1 MRRRAEAGRSNKG
14 GDGFGLKPME
24 LSVIIVSYNV
34 RDYLRQALLSV
45 IEAAEKINHEI
56 IVVDNHSSD
65 GSSEMVRREFP
76 SVMLIARQTNE
87 GFSAACNRG
96 IRASSGEY
104 LLVLNPDT
112 HVQPD
117 ALVRALS
124 FMREHHDAGAAGA
137 RMSDGDGRF
146 LPESKR
152 GFPSPLA
159 SLFKFTG
166 MGRLFPRS
174 ALFNAYYIGE
184 KPDDKICRADILTGA
199 FMMIRRE
206 ALDRSGLF
214 DTAFFMY
221 GEDIDLSW
229 RIRKAGYYNYY
240 LPDVRIIHYKGRSAM
255 TERESSL
262 RHFYGAMKLFAVK
275 HLGRQWHIPVKAG
288 VAILEQSALARLRL
302 GRLIKKCPVFLKRH
316 SYPVT
321 L

>member
-1 MRRRAEAGRSNKG
+1 
-14 GDGFGLKPME
+14 ME

-34 RDYLRQALLSV
+34 RDYLRQALRSV
-45 IEAAEKINHEI
+45 ITAAVKINHEI
-56 IVVDNHSSD
+56 TVVDNHSSD
-65 GSSEMVRREFP
+65 GSPEMVRKEFP
-76 SVMLIARQTNE
+76 SVMLIASETNE

-96 IRASSGEY
+96 IGESSGDY
-104 LLVLNPDT
+104 LLILNPDT
-112 HVQPD
+112 FVQPD
-117 ALVRALS
+117 ALEKALS
-124 FMREHHDAGAAGA
+124 FMGEHPDAGAAGA
-137 RMSDGDGRF
+137 RMSDGSGRF

-152 GFPSPLA
+152 GFPSPLT

-206 ALDRSGLF
+206 ALNRCGIF

-229 RIRKAGYYNYY
+229 RIRKAGYFNYY
-240 LPDVRIIHYKGRSAM
+240 LPDVNIIHYKGRSAM
-255 TERESSL
+255 TEEESSL
-262 RHFYGAMKLFAVK
+262 RHFYGAMKLFAIK
-275 HLGRQWHIPVKAG
+275 HLGRGWHMPVGGG
-288 VAILEQSALARLRL
+288 VTVLKHIAMARLRL
-302 GRLIKKCPVFLKRH
+302 GRLIKKCPLLLKRNG
-316 SYPVT
+316 SPVT

>member
-1 MRRRAEAGRSNKG
+1 MNP
-14 GDGFGLKPME
+14 LE

-34 RDYLRQALLSV
+34 RDYLRQALCSV
-45 IEAAEKINHEI
+45 ITAAEKTDHEI
-56 IVVDNHSSD
+56 TVVDNHSSD
-65 GSSEMVRREFP
+65 GSPEMVRKEFP
-76 SVMLIARQTNE
+76 SVMLIASETNE

-112 HVQPD
+112 LVQQD
-117 ALVRALS
+117 ALKMALS
-124 FMREHHDAGAAGA
+124 FMQEHPEAGAAGA
-137 RMSDGDGRF
+137 RMSDGGGMF

-152 GFPSPLA
+152 GFPSPLT

-206 ALDRSGLF
+206 ALDRSGFF

-240 LPDVRIIHYKGRSAM
+240 LPDVNIIHYKGRSAM
-255 TERESSL
+255 TEKESSL
-262 RHFYGAMKLFAVK
+262 KHFYGAMKLFALK
-275 HLGRQWHIPVKAG
+275 HLAKRWHIPVMAG
-288 VAILEQSALARLRL
+288 VTILEQSALARLRL
-302 GRLIKKCPVFLKRH
+302 GRLIKKCPMFLKRH
-316 SYPVT
+316 SSTVT